1 MDNRL
6 LDVSIG
12 LVLVF
17 ALTSLLASI
26 LLGLLQN
33 VLKSRGKVLTQAV
46 SSMFGDDD
54 KLAQMFYCLPLIR
67 TLYRNDRHPSYL
79 EPDLFCSALFD
90 LLGRHVPEANLV
102 RGNGTPQDFVVRL
115 STVLAQKFPEQASGL
130 GAATGLVA
138 LGGTLQTLAAGAADW
153 PAFETR
159 ITQWFTATTDR
170 ASGWFTRQSQIWL
183 FGIGFVLALAMN
195 INPIRIGEA
204 LWRDPVLRA
213 AMVESA
219 RSITQE
225 NTALVQA
232 AAVASAAAAA
242 EKLNEKPAPQ
252 AASKP
257 ADGSAFS
264 DKQFNALRA
273 LLRQDDGS
281 SGVALQL
288 MIGAAHLKAAVD
300 AERDARKMPVHADG
314 MLEQLA
320 AITDRQ
326 LADLGN
332 RAKAAAQHKGT
343 GTAADIGIAA
353 ADQLALIEQGIANER
368 YLDGLTRAPKA
379 VASAPVTAPSSAP
392 AVDCSGVVAAAAYVG
407 DKVYHADAASDVARA
422 NPQTE
427 DLSWAAGKLCA
438 LGIPMGW
445 QTNPPAPPW
454 TPQPTQAL
462 FYWVAMIA
470 GFLIAAAACTLG
482 AQFWFDLLTK
492 LVNMRGSG
500 NKPVEG
506 ADASKPVTTAS
517 SGQVG
522 GVYASPAPAARA
534 AGQQGGEQLGQHVG
548 EVLGRAV
555 AGAVLTPAPTPVE
568 TPAPAPAVVPVGVPV
583 AGGDVVSYA
592 PPAAEPDAA
601 LDPTPSLP
609 SDPAPKPSPTPALLL
624 PPAAA
629 VIAAITSLTPA
640 PSQLWLNVV
649 EETLTADSVKVEAVQ
664 LALGMAKGAASGILD
679 GATREAIRAW
689 HLANNRGSSTELSVL
704 DLVTLLGRWP

>member
-33 VLKSRGKVLTQAV
+33 VFKSRGKVLTQAV

-90 LLGRHVPEANLV
+90 LLGRHLPEAELV

-115 STVLAQKFPEQASGL
+115 SSVLAQKFPEQAAGL
-130 GAATGLVA
+130 GATTGLVA

-232 AAVASAAAAA
+232 AAVASATAAAA
-242 EKLNEKPAPQ
+242 RLQDQARPAPV

-288 MIGAAHLKAAVD
+288 MI
-300 AERDARKMPVHADG
+300 ARR
-314 MLEQLA
+314 
-320 AITDRQ
+320 I
-326 LADLGN
+326 
-332 RAKAAAQHKGT
+332 
-343 GTAADIGIAA
+343 
-353 ADQLALIEQGIANER
+353 
-368 YLDGLTRAPKA
+368 
-379 VASAPVTAPSSAP
+379 
-392 AVDCSGVVAAAAYVG
+392 
-407 DKVYHADAASDVARA
+407 
-422 NPQTE
+422 
-427 DLSWAAGKLCA
+427 
-438 LGIPMGW
+438 
-445 QTNPPAPPW
+445 
-454 TPQPTQAL
+454 
-462 FYWVAMIA
+462 
-470 GFLIAAAACTLG
+470 
-482 AQFWFDLLTK
+482 
-492 LVNMRGSG
+492 
-500 NKPVEG
+500 
-506 ADASKPVTTAS
+506 
-517 SGQVG
+517 
-522 GVYASPAPAARA
+522 
-534 AGQQGGEQLGQHVG
+534 
-548 EVLGRAV
+548 
-555 AGAVLTPAPTPVE
+555 
-568 TPAPAPAVVPVGVPV
+568 
-583 AGGDVVSYA
+583 
-592 PPAAEPDAA
+592 
-601 LDPTPSLP
+601 
-609 SDPAPKPSPTPALLL
+609 
-624 PPAAA
+624 
-629 VIAAITSLTPA
+629 
-640 PSQLWLNVV
+640 
-649 EETLTADSVKVEAVQ
+649 
-664 LALGMAKGAASGILD
+664 
-679 GATREAIRAW
+679 
-689 HLANNRGSSTELSVL
+689 
-704 DLVTLLGRWP
+704 